1 MTKTAVGL
9 FENSELVD
17 GVVRDLES
25 NGILRKDIR
34 VLSEPLEIAGEGV
47 LSTPRTDFEV
57 DLTHDLM
64 ALGIVQADAE
74 AYVEGVQRGGVIVF
88 ATSQKAEAAA
98 DIMNRQGAVG
108 IESVSGAGPALPN
121 IDHDPSGQN
130 GGSSSASS
138 GARMFV
144 W

>member
-9 FENSELVD
+9 FEDSGLVD
-17 GVVRDLES
+17 GVVRDLEN
-25 NGILRKDIR
+25 NGIPRKDIR
-34 VLSEPLEIAGEGV
+34 VLSEPLEIAGTGV

-64 ALGIVQADAE
+64 ALGVVQAEAE

-88 ATSQKAEAAA
+88 ATGQKAEAAA
-98 DIMNRQGAVG
+98 DIMNRHGAVG
-108 IESVSGAGPALPN
+108 IDKVNGAESALPHV
-121 IDHDPSGQN
+121 DHDPSGQN
-130 GGSSSASS
+130 AGSSSASA

>member
-9 FENSELVD
+9 FENSGLVD

-25 NGILRKDIR
+25 IGILRNDIR

-64 ALGIVQADAE
+64 ALGVVQADAE
-74 AYVEGVQRGGVIVF
+74 AYVEGVQRGGVMVF
-88 ATSQKAEAAA
+88 ATGQKAEEAAE
-98 DIMNRQGAVG
+98 IMNRHGAVG
-108 IESVSGAGPALPN
+108 IEKVSGSQTALPN
-121 IDHDPSGQN
+121 IDHDPSGQS
-130 GGSSSASS
+130 GGSSSATS